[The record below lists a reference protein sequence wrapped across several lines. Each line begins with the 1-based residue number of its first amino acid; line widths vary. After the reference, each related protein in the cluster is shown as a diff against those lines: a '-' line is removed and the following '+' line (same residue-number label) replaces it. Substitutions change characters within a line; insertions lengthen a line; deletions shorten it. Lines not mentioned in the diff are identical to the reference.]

1 MLKNRM
7 RGFDL
12 EKLGSE
18 FLKEF
23 GDYERPVFLRR
34 TLRQLVMTGGI
45 VLGVALGVLLN
56 WLGFPDVFNYLV
68 TGIIIGPSFL
78 YGTKKNKILKERLI
92 FQLINQKRS
101 YMTEYGGE
109 ETKHYE
115 FTQSASVQEA
125 DGPDSY

>member
-1 MLKNRM
+1 M

>member
-1 MLKNRM
+1 M
-7 RGFDL
+7 RGFGL

-45 VLGVALGVLLN
+45 VLGVALGVLFN

-68 TGIIIGPSFL
+68 TGIIFGPCFL

-109 ETKHYE
+109 ETRHYE

-125 DGPDSY
+125 DGPDGY

>member
-1 MLKNRM
+1 M
-7 RGFDL
+7 RGFGL

-56 WLGFPDVFNYLV
+56 WLGFPDIFNYLV
-68 TGIIIGPSFL
+68 TGIIIGPCFL

-109 ETKHYE
+109 ETRHYE

-125 DGPDSY
+125 DGPDGY

>member
-1 MLKNRM
+1 M
-7 RGFDL
+7 RGFGL

-45 VLGVALGVLLN
+45 VLGVALGVFLN

-68 TGIIIGPSFL
+68 TGIIIGPCFL

-109 ETKHYE
+109 ETRHYE

-125 DGPDSY
+125 DGPDGY

>member
-1 MLKNRM
+1 M

-34 TLRQLVMTGGI
+34 TLRQLIMTGGI

-125 DGPDSY
+125 DDTDGC